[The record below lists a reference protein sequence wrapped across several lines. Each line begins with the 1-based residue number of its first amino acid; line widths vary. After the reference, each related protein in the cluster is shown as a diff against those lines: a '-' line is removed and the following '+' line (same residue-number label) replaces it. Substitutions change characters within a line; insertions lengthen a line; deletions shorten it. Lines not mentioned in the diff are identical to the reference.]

1 MRHGYLILLSASGL
15 LACSGKRLHVGDDG
29 AGGGRAGSGGG
40 QAGSPAGAAGSTA
53 GAAGSTA
60 GAAGSITPSGSGGTT
75 GMGGAAQLS
84 VDPSAATFADTLVEA
99 VSAPRTFT
107 VRNDGNGPA
116 TTATALA
123 TLAGTN
129 AADFLITSDAC
140 GATLQPGASCQI
152 AIAFAPKTRS
162 GSRNASL
169 AIGAASS
176 APAAVSL
183 AGTAL
188 PSLGLLAGSI
198 GSPGFVDGTGAL
210 ARFGRP
216 GGVAADGLG
225 NLYVAD
231 GNTIRKIVIATAAVT
246 TLAGTA
252 YQDGSADGTGAAAR
266 FAAPSGVAS
275 DGAGNLYVAD
285 TTNHIIRKIAVATG
299 VVTTIAGMPN
309 QTGSA
314 DGSGMAA
321 RFNRPL
327 GVASDGAGNLYV
339 ADSSNHA
346 IRKVVVATGDVT
358 TFAGAAGQPGY
369 ADGTGTAASFVT
381 PSGVAADGAGNLYVA
396 DSANGGIRKI
406 VIATRAVTTL
416 PGTFEALTT
425 VASDGAGNL
434 YVTSSGSVQK
444 VVIATGAVT
453 TLAGAVGQFGTT
465 DGTGTAARFGY
476 PLSVASDGAGN
487 VYVADNGN
495 DTIRKVVV
503 ATGDVTTLAGAAGA
517 GSVDGIGAA
526 ARFYT
531 PQGIA
536 SDGAGNVYIAD
547 TGNDI
552 IRQVVVGTRAVTTFA
567 GTSGQAAWGDGT
579 GAAAFFYNPAN
590 IASDGAGNIY
600 VAEPSTLYVRKIVV
614 ATRAVTTIPNVAGS
628 PSGIVSDGAGNIY
641 VADGYWNTIKKVVI
655 ATGEV
660 TMLPGEAG
668 SFGHPEGIAT
678 DGAGNLYVADPFNYA
693 VRKVVIATGALT
705 TFAGVAEQRGS
716 VDGTGDAARFN
727 DPTGIA
733 SDGAGNL
740 YVADGNTIRKIDI
753 ASAAVTTVIGSPDR
767 TGVSLGA
774 LPASLNA
781 ARGVAV
787 LPTGELAIVDTVENA
802 VLIGHL

>member
-1 MRHGYLILLSASGL
+1 M
-15 LACSGKRLHVGDDG
+15 
-29 AGGGRAGSGGG
+29 
-40 QAGSPAGAAGSTA
+40 T
-53 GAAGSTA
+53 
-60 GAAGSITPSGSGGTT
+60 
-75 GMGGAAQLS
+75 
-84 VDPSAATFADTLVEA
+84 
-99 VSAPRTFT
+99 
-107 VRNDGNGPA
+107 
-116 TTATALA
+116 
-123 TLAGTN
+123 
-129 AADFLITSDAC
+129 
-140 GATLQPGASCQI
+140 
-152 AIAFAPKTRS
+152 
-162 GSRNASL
+162 
-169 AIGAASS
+169 
-176 APAAVSL
+176 
-183 AGTAL
+183 
-188 PSLGLLAGSI
+188 
-198 GSPGFVDGTGAL
+198 
-210 ARFGRP
+210 
-216 GGVAADGLG
+216 
-225 NLYVAD
+225 
-231 GNTIRKIVIATAAVT
+231 
-246 TLAGTA
+246 
-252 YQDGSADGTGAAAR
+252 
-266 FAAPSGVAS
+266 
-275 DGAGNLYVAD
+275 
-285 TTNHIIRKIAVATG
+285 
-299 VVTTIAGMPN
+299 
-309 QTGSA
+309 
-314 DGSGMAA
+314 A

-339 ADSSNHA
+339 ADSNNHA
-346 IRKVVVATGDVT
+346 IRKIVVATKNVT

-487 VYVADNGN
+487 VYVADTGN
-495 DTIRKVVV
+495 DTIRK
-503 ATGDVTTLAGAAGA
+503 
-517 GSVDGIGAA
+517 
-526 ARFYT
+526 
-531 PQGIA
+531 
-536 SDGAGNVYIAD
+536 
-547 TGNDI
+547 
-552 IRQVVVGTRAVTTFA
+552 VVVGTRAVTTFA

-600 VAEPSTLYVRKIVV
+600 VAEPSTLNVRKIVV

-705 TFAGVAEQRGS
+705 TFAGVAEQR
-716 VDGTGDAARFN
+716 
-727 DPTGIA
+727 
-733 SDGAGNL
+733 
-740 YVADGNTIRKIDI
+740 
-753 ASAAVTTVIGSPDR
+753 
-767 TGVSLGA
+767 
-774 LPASLNA
+774 
-781 ARGVAV
+781 
-787 LPTGELAIVDTVENA
+787 
-802 VLIGHL
+802 